1 MPDTAESIAT
11 TDTTPRLITIGE
23 TMMMLTPEYA
33 EPLATARTVSLHP
46 GGAES
51 NVASHAA
58 HLGIPSAWVSRV
70 GDDVL
75 GHRIRRSIADHG
87 VDIRWVS
94 CDSTA
99 PTGVYF
105 KDPGHGVLY
114 YRRGSAASRM
124 DPAAVARVPLEDAAI
139 VHLSGITPAL
149 SVSCAELVDAVFKRV
164 ALSRASLSFDVNY
177 RPSLWPVGAAAPAL
191 RGLANRADI
200 VFVGLDEANALWGC
214 STPDDV
220 RTILPDPERLIV
232 KDGDVGATEFS
243 AGSQMFEPAI
253 PTEVIE
259 AVGAGDAFAAGYLS
273 AALRDSS
280 TRDRLRSGHER
291 ARLVLLST
299 SDFVAAPPPTESASR
314 ARKTPTERTD

>member
-1 MPDTAESIAT
+1 MPHTPLATAPDEAA
-11 TDTTPRLITIGE
+11 PRLITIGE

-33 EPLATARTVSLHP
+33 EPLSTARNLSLHP

-58 HLGIPSAWVSRV
+58 HLGVSSAWVSIL

-75 GHRIRRSIADHG
+75 GHRIRRSVAEHG
-87 VDIRWVS
+87 VDTRWVGW
-94 CDSTA
+94 DPTA

-124 DPAAVARVPLEDAAI
+124 NADTLADIPLEDAAM

-149 SVSCAELVDAVFKRV
+149 SKSCADLVDAVFKRV
-164 ALSRASLSFDVNY
+164 SAGAASLSFDINY
-177 RPSLWPVGAAAPAL
+177 RPSLWPTVAAAPTL
-191 RGLANRADI
+191 RALANRADI
-200 VFVGLDEANALWGC
+200 VFVGLDEAQSLWGC
-214 STPDDV
+214 DTAQDV
-220 RTILPDPERLIV
+220 RKVLPDAERLIV
-232 KDGDVGATEFS
+232 KDSDVGATEFS
-243 AGSQMFEPAI
+243 AGSHTFEPAI

-259 AVGAGDAFAAGYLS
+259 AVGAGDAFAAGYLCS
-273 AALRDSS
+273 ALRGDD
-280 TRDRLRSGHER
+280 TRERLRAGHER

-299 SDFVAAPPPTESASR
+299 SDFIADFVAPSATY
-314 ARKTPTERTD
+314 ADTTD